1 MLSDKERNQLKA
13 QHKQERDGRV
23 RDRIKAVL
31 LHDKGWSPQ
40 QIAEALL
47 ISDQAV
53 RNHLSEYEATH
64 KLKPA
69 SGGSEEKLSAEQSNQ
84 LQSHLQQH
92 VYLYVKDIVAY
103 IAAVSTIR
111 FFKK

>member
-1 MLSDKERNQLKA
+1 MNFLNNEQRATLRI

-31 LHDKGWSPQ
+31 LYDKGWSPQ

-53 RNHLSEYEATH
+53 RNHI
-64 KLKPA
+64 
-69 SGGSEEKLSAEQSNQ
+69 
-84 LQSHLQQH
+84 
-92 VYLYVKDIVAY
+92 DD
-103 IAAVSTIR
+103 
-111 FFKK
+111 